1 MSKKQ
6 ESKETAKL
14 KLELE
19 KVKEEKNKYKM
30 KYQDKVMI
38 LSNDLHE
45 LHKDYAIEIRKDF
58 RAIDFINKAR
68 KSDNLDEIKENL
80 EFAQKILTV
89 TQL

>member
-19 KVKEEKNKYKM
+19 KVKEEKNEDKM
-30 KYQDKVMI
+30 KYQDKVII
-38 LSNDLHE
+38 LSNDLHK

-58 RAIDFINKAR
+58 IAIDFINKAR